1 MSPTNKTIMG
11 KVVTVNPLCKPTEPS
26 QKKGRKRKKKKSSRK
41 KKKKKHLKKKK
52 HSKKKSKRKKKK
64 KSRKSSNDY
73 TAQIEEFGRLF
84 DHPVF
89 ANGGS
94 TAH

>member
-26 QKKGRKRKKKKSSRK
+26 QKKGRKRKKKKSSK
-41 KKKKKHLKKKK
+41 KKKKKRSKKKK

>member
-26 QKKGRKRKKKKSSRK
+26 QKKGRKSKKKKSSKKRK
-41 KKKKKHLKKKK
+41 KKRHSKKKK

-64 KSRKSSNDY
+64 RDRESSKDY
-73 TAQIEEFGRLF
+73 TAQIEGSGRLF

>member
-1 MSPTNKTIMG
+1 MG

-26 QKKGRKRKKKKSSRK
+26 QKKGRKSKKKKPSK
-41 KKKKKHLKKKK
+41 KKKRKHWKKKK
-52 HSKKKSKRKKKK
+52 HSKKKSKKKKK
-64 KSRKSSNDY
+64 KKGRQSSKDY
-73 TAQIEEFGRLF
+73 TAQMEGFGKF
-84 DHPVF
+84 MDHPVF

>member
-1 MSPTNKTIMG
+1 MG

-26 QKKGRKRKKKKSSRK
+26 QKKGRKRKKKKSSK
-41 KKKKKHLKKKK
+41 KKKKKHSKKKK
-52 HSKKKSKRKKKK
+52 RSKKKSKRKKKK

-73 TAQIEEFGRLF
+73 TAQIEEFGRF
-84 DHPVF
+84 IDHPAF

-94 TAH
+94 PAH